1 MKKTLP
7 FLLGLLLIPV
17 FGFAQTAGGTT
28 ATGTG
33 ASSTAASGQKT
44 VEEKRLQSS
53 VEVQVISSLVAENGR
68 SEKLK
73 ALEFIRGMVDKGKA
87 SEKNTDVV
95 GLLEELGAEGT
106 TKQVVENRR
115 VINDFPEVRRES
127 AELLG
132 QIGGNQSRE
141 ILLNMA
147 LKDKEPMVV
156 SEAVYSLGLIGGG
169 DQSAR
174 VETVITNL
182 VKSQDAI
189 RPDSN
194 FAFAAVSALEMLGK
208 KNNGKVSQEVFA
220 ALIRIQNGNYIRP
233 VREKAKQVL
242 DGFTKY

>member
-7 FLLGLLLIPV
+7 FFLGLLLIPAL
-17 FGFAQTAGGTT
+17 GFAQTAGSTSTT
-28 ATGTG
+28 T
-33 ASSTAASGQKT
+33 GQKT

-73 ALEFIRGMVDKGKA
+73 ALEFIRGMIDKGKA
-87 SEKNTDVV
+87 TDKNADVV
-95 GLLEELGAEGT
+95 GLLEELGSEGT

-115 VINDFPEVRRES
+115 IINDFPEVRRES

-132 QIGGNQSRE
+132 QVGGDQSRE

-147 LKDKEPMVV
+147 LKDKEPMVI

-174 VETVITNL
+174 VESVITSL
-182 VKSQDAI
+182 VKSQDVI

>member
-7 FLLGLLLIPV
+7 FLLGLLLIPAL
-17 FGFAQTAGGTT
+17 GFAQTAT
-28 ATGTG
+28 ATGTPG
-33 ASSTAASGQKT
+33 TSAAPTKAEGPKT
-44 VEEKRLQSS
+44 IEEKRLEST
-53 VEVQVISSLVAENGR
+53 VEVQVIGSLVAENGR
-68 SEKLK
+68 DEKVK
-73 ALEFIRGMVDKGKA
+73 ALEFIRSMIEKGKVN
-87 SEKNTDVV
+87 EKSSDVI
-95 GLLEELGAEGT
+95 GLLDELGAEGT

-115 VINDFPEVRRES
+115 VINDFPEVRREA

-132 QIGGNQSRE
+132 QVGGDQSRE

-147 LKDKEPMVV
+147 VKDKESMVV
-156 SEAVYSLGLIGGG
+156 SEAVYSLGLIGSGS
-169 DQSAR
+169 QSAR
-174 VETVITNL
+174 VESVITEL
-182 VKSQDAI
+182 VKAQDAI

-208 KNNGKVSQEVFA
+208 KSNGKVSQEVFA

>member
-1 MKKTLP
+1 MKKSLP
-7 FLLGLLLIPV
+7 LLLGLVLIPAL
-17 FGFAQTAGGTT
+17 GFAQTAGTQ
-28 ATGTG
+28 AT
-33 ASSTAASGQKT
+33 GQKT

-68 SEKLK
+68 SEKIK
-73 ALEFIRGMVDKGKA
+73 ALEFIRGMVEKGKA
-87 SEKNTDVV
+87 TEKNTDVV
-95 GLLEELGAEGT
+95 LLLEELGAEGT

-115 VINDFPEVRRES
+115 VINDFPDVRRES

-132 QIGGNQSRE
+132 QVGGNQSRE

-147 LKDKEPMVV
+147 IKDKEPMVV
-156 SEAVYSLGLIGGG
+156 AEAVYSLGLIGGG

-174 VETVITNL
+174 VESVITNL
-182 VKSQDAI
+182 IKSQDTI
-189 RPDSN
+189 KPDSN

-220 ALIRIQNGNYIRP
+220 SLIRIQNGNYIRP

>member
-7 FLLGLLLIPV
+7 FLLGLLLIPAL
-17 FGFAQTAGGTT
+17 GFAQTAAGTAGGTPAPAA
-28 ATGTG
+28 ATGP
-33 ASSTAASGQKT
+33 KT
-44 VEEKRLQSS
+44 IEEARLQSS

-73 ALEFIRGMVDKGKA
+73 ALEFIRNMIDKGKA
-87 SEKNTDVV
+87 TDKNTDVV

-115 VINDFPEVRRES
+115 VINDFPDVRREA

-132 QIGGNQSRE
+132 QVGGDQSRE
-141 ILLNMA
+141 A
-147 LKDKEPMVV
+147 LMNIALRDKEPMVI

-169 DQSAR
+169 DQQAR
-174 VETVITNL
+174 VESIITNL
-182 VKSQDAI
+182 VKSQDTI

-194 FAFAAVSALEMLGK
+194 FAYAAVSALEMLGK

>member
-7 FLLGLLLIPV
+7 FLLGLLLIPAL
-17 FGFAQTAGGTT
+17 GFAQTAG
-28 ATGTG
+28 
-33 ASSTAASGQKT
+33 TAAGTPATPAATTGPKT
-44 VEEKRLQSS
+44 IEEKRLQGS

-68 SEKLK
+68 GEKLK
-73 ALEFIRGMVDKGKA
+73 ALEFIRNMIDKGKA
-87 SEKNTDVV
+87 NDKNTDVI

-106 TKQVVENRR
+106 SKQVVENRR
-115 VINDFPEVRRES
+115 LINDFPEVRREA

-132 QIGGNQSRE
+132 QVGGDQSRE
-141 ILLNMA
+141 ALLNMA
-147 LKDKEPMVV
+147 IKDKEPMVI

-174 VETVITNL
+174 VEAVITNL

-208 KNNGKVSQEVFA
+208 KNSGKVSQEVFA

-233 VREKAKQVL
+233 VREKAKLVL

>member
-7 FLLGLLLIPV
+7 LLLGLLLIP
-17 FGFAQTAGGTT
+17 GLASAQTASTT
-28 ATGTG
+28 SPAP
-33 ASSTAASGQKT
+33 ASGSTKT
-44 VEEKRLQSS
+44 IEEARLSSS
-53 VEVQVISSLVAENGR
+53 VEVQVISSLVEENGR
-68 SEKLK
+68 GEKTK
-73 ALEFIRGMVDKGKA
+73 ALEFIRSMIDKGKVN
-87 SEKNTDVV
+87 EKSKEVIS
-95 GLLEELGAEGT
+95 LLESLGAEGT

-115 VINDFPEVRRES
+115 VINDYPEVRRES

-132 QIGGNQSRE
+132 QVGGDQARE
-141 ILLNMA
+141 VLLNMA
-147 LKDKEPMVV
+147 IKDKEPMVV

-169 DQSAR
+169 DQAAR
-174 VETVITNL
+174 VETTITNL

-208 KNNGKVSQEVFA
+208 KANGKVSPEVFA
-220 ALIRIQNGNYIRP
+220 ALIRIENGNYIRP

>member
-7 FLLGLLLIPV
+7 FLLGLLLLPAL
-17 FGFAQTAGGTT
+17 GFAQTASGA
-28 ATGTG
+28 ATGSTAPAG
-33 ASSTAASGQKT
+33 ASSGPKT
-44 VEEKRLQSS
+44 IEEKRLESS

-68 SEKLK
+68 DEKIK
-73 ALEFIRGMVDKGKA
+73 ALEFIRNMIDKGKVTDK
-87 SEKNTDVV
+87 STDVV

-115 VINDFPEVRRES
+115 VINDFPEVRREA

-132 QIGGNQSRE
+132 QVPSDQSRA

-147 LKDKEPMVV
+147 IKDKESMVV
-156 SEAVYSLGLIGGG
+156 SEAVYSLGLIGAGS
-169 DQSAR
+169 QSAQ
-174 VETVITNL
+174 VEDVITSL
-182 VKSQDAI
+182 VRSQDAI

-208 KNNGKVSQEVFA
+208 KSNGKVSQEVFA